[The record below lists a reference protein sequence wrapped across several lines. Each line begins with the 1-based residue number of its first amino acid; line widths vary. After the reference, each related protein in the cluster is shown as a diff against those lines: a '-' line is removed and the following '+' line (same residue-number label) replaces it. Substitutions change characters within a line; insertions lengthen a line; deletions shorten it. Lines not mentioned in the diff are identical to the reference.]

1 MMKTVFKVIQ
11 FETMPK
17 YILGLFQMRSTERNL
32 RGSRTRRLVI
42 PYVNT
47 TTYGLHSFIHFC
59 KHVEQANR
67 GPEVIN
73 VLERVQN

>member
-1 MMKTVFKVIQ
+1 MMKTVFKAIR

-17 YILGLFQMRSTERNL
+17 YVRGLFQMRYAERNL
-32 RGSRTRRLVI
+32 RRSSKLVI

-47 TTYGLHSFIHFC
+47 TTYGLHSFRY
-59 KHVEQANR
+59 KHVEQTNR

-73 VLERVQN
+73 VLE